1 MASDITNL
9 DNLCELDAYAPLAPV
24 LCLLGEVDV
33 VGVWHS
39 RELGRGGRGKQH
51 GGQHYRGQQ
60 RDHSGREGS
69 PAPHLLL
76 AAPGSVGSEKPLDK
90 DDDKAKIQGVF
101 SMEDS
106 RDLWF
111 FESGID
117 FANRPSKFHSKLEIA
132 GKG

>member
-9 DNLCELDAYAPLAPV
+9 DNLCELDAYTPLAPV
-24 LCLLGEVDV
+24 LCLLGQVHV

-51 GGQHYRGQQ
+51 GGQHCRGQQ
-60 RDHSGREGS
+60 RDHGGRESS
-69 PAPHLLL
+69 PAPHPWL

-90 DDDKAKIQGVF
+90 AKILGVF

-117 FANRPSKFHSKLEIA
+117 FATAFQNFIKLESRR
-132 GKG
+132 KR

>member
-24 LCLLGEVDV
+24 LCLLGQVDI

-51 GGQHYRGQQ
+51 GSQHYRGQQ
-60 RDHSGREGS
+60 RDHSGRESS
-69 PAPHLLL
+69 PAPHPWL
-76 AAPGSVGSEKPLDK
+76 ATPGSVGSEKPLDK
-90 DDDKAKIQGVF
+90 AKILGVF

-111 FESGID
+111 FETGMD
-117 FANRPSKFHSKLEIA
+117 FGDFPDQNFIQNSKSQR
-132 GKG
+132 